1 MRICDEPSPIR
12 GELMATF
19 KDSKLIL
26 TLFIPIV
33 ILLYINILI
42 LDISNSDAYWYSDR
56 IKFFCIFLCFA
67 TSLSISRKGISI
79 KDTTLLQLGLFFTVI
94 SDFFLVILNWN
105 TLGIAV
111 FCVVQVLYII
121 RYYPKINI
129 QKLLKLTLLFILLI
143 LSYKILIP
151 KFNLLYTIALIYAIF
166 LVKSVFYSFKVLTN
180 NTLPKIN
187 SVMVSIGM
195 ALFFLCDINVAASTI
210 LYTINN
216 TTFVQVINISEFL
229 IWFFYIP
236 SQILLTLS
244 GFLWKL

>member
-1 MRICDEPSPIR
+1 MT
-12 GELMATF
+12 TF
-19 KDSKLIL
+19 KDNKLIL
-26 TLFIPIV
+26 TLFLPIV

-42 LDISNSDAYWYSDR
+42 LDISGGNIYWYSNN
-56 IKFFCIFLCFA
+56 IKFFCIFLCFI
-67 TSLSISRKGISI
+67 TTLSIGRKGISI
-79 KDTTLLQLGLFFTVI
+79 RDTAFLQLGLFFTII

-111 FCVVQVLYII
+111 FCVVQELYII

-129 QKLLKLTLLFILLI
+129 QKLLKFTLLVILFIL
-143 LSYKILIP
+143 SCKILFPRI
-151 KFNLLYTIALIYAIF
+151 NLLYTVAFIYAVF
-166 LVKSVFYSFKVLTN
+166 LVKSVFYSFKALTN

-187 SVMVSIGM
+187 CAMVSIGM
-195 ALFFLCDINVAASTI
+195 SLFFLCDINVAASNI
-210 LYTINN
+210 LYTLNSIA
-216 TTFVQVINISEFL
+216 FAQVINISEFL